1 MFKFGKEGNKEGEFS
16 EPCYLSVNKDGHLM
30 VCDSGNH
37 RIQVFE
43 LNGTFVTMFG
53 RKGSGRGEFDEPQS
67 TANLSDGRIV
77 VSECNNHRIQIF
89 ELV

>member
-16 EPCYLSVNKDGHLM
+16 RPRYLSVNKDGHLM
-30 VCDSGNH
+30 VCDSGND

-53 RKGSGRGEFDEPQS
+53 RKGSGRGEFDKS
-67 TANLSDGRIV
+67 SV
-77 VSECNNHRIQIF
+77 YSKS
-89 ELV
+89 